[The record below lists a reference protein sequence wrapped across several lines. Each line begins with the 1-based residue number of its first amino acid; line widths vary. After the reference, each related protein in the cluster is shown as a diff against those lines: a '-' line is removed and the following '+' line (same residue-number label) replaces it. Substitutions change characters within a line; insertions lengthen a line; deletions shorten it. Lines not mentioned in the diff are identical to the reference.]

1 MSAHSRRPHVPTRP
15 SVTVGNSWRRGPRH
29 LRQSGEEH
37 SDCTPQEL
45 PTERPIVPRDV
56 LTSEEI
62 LHSWSC
68 DRCLH
73 SAEIGARGCVV
84 SSARSVGM
92 TTIAELVSSAGGLL
106 HKHDLVAHGATDRHL
121 TAAVRSRSVTRPR
134 RGWYSTWDRD
144 DPRYVAVS
152 IGGRLTGAAA
162 LGQMGAWSWTR
173 PTVTVSVPE
182 TASRLRRRRGVRVV
196 WDRVELSERGTT
208 WSVDPRDALAR
219 AVVEARTLEDAVIL
233 VDWARRSGLL
243 HDDDDAVEVL
253 SRRRA
258 DAAGLVAWSDGGAES
273 ILESAAGTRL
283 RRAGH
288 VVQRQVPVGR
298 TRKIIDMV
306 VDGIV
311 GFETDGREH
320 HQMRFDE
327 DRLKDAAIA
336 RSGHVPFRAGT
347 RMVRDT
353 WGPTAAA
360 IDALI
365 GLAGG
370 PRRVSAGNSCLPRVL
385 GPRGR
390 RHWRLAVPRV
400 SRTQELPTGR
410 TRGEAAG

>member
-1 MSAHSRRPHVPTRP
+1 M
-15 SVTVGNSWRRGPRH
+15 
-29 LRQSGEEH
+29 
-37 SDCTPQEL
+37 
-45 PTERPIVPRDV
+45 
-56 LTSEEI
+56 
-62 LHSWSC
+62 
-68 DRCLH
+68 
-73 SAEIGARGCVV
+73 
-84 SSARSVGM
+84 
-92 TTIAELVSSAGGLL
+92 
-106 HKHDLVAHGATDRHL
+106 
-121 TAAVRSRSVTRPR
+121 
-134 RGWYSTWDRD
+134 
-144 DPRYVAVS
+144 AVS

-162 LGQMGAWSWTR
+162 LGQLGAWSWTR

-208 WSVDPRDALAR
+208 WSVDPRDALAL

-233 VDWARRSGLL
+233 VDWARQSGLL